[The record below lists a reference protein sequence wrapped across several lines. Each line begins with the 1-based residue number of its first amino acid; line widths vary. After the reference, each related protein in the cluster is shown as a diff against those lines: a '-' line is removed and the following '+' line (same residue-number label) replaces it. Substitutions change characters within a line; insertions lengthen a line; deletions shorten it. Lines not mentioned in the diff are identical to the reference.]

1 MVLYRGGINMTKEQ
15 IVEKIQRL
23 RMEKGYSMCKLAKLS
38 GISQTGYNHIEQRK
52 TDMNVQTLQKICD
65 ALEISMRDFF
75 DESVEH
81 IPDRQKVYL
90 VSWMSQNERIF
101 ADYVNETKLKPLLK
115 LMRETGDIVVAIS
128 KIDQEIMGIL
138 VKKHG

>member
-1 MVLYRGGINMTKEQ
+1 MTKEQ

-23 RMEKGYSMCKLAKLS
+23 RMEKGYSMNKLAKLS

-90 VSWMSQNERIF
+90 VSWMSQNERLHTSC
-101 ADYVNETKLKPLLK
+101 VLEENLEL
-115 LMRETGDIVVAIS
+115 VVKHIRSMICEIIAIS
-128 KIDQEIMGIL
+128 EINENI
-138 VKKHG
+138 KKFLEK

>member
-1 MVLYRGGINMTKEQ
+1 MTKEQ

-23 RMEKGYSMCKLAKLS
+23 RKEKGYTMNKLATLS
-38 GISQTGYNHIEQRK
+38 GMAYTNYHRIETKK
-52 TDMNVQTLQKICD
+52 TDMTIQTLQKICD

-75 DESVEH
+75 DEEH

-128 KIDQEIMGIL
+128 KIDQEIMDIF

>member
-1 MVLYRGGINMTKEQ
+1 MTKEQ

-23 RMEKGYSMCKLAKLS
+23 RKEKGYTMNSFAIKA
-38 GISQTGYNHIEQRK
+38 GISYANYYRIENK
-52 TDMNVQTLQKICD
+52 KNDMNVQTLQKICD

-128 KIDQEIMGIL
+128 KIDQEIMDIL

>member
-1 MVLYRGGINMTKEQ
+1 MTKEQ
-15 IVEKIQRL
+15 IVEKIQKL
-23 RMEKGYSMCKLAKLS
+23 REEKGYSMNKLAKLA
-38 GISQTGYNHIEQRK
+38 GISQTEYNHIEQRK
-52 TDMNVQTLQKICD
+52 RDMNVQTLQKICD

-101 ADYVNETKLKPLLK
+101 AEYVNEIKLKPLLK
-115 LMRETGDIVVAIS
+115 LMRKTGDIVIAIS
-128 KIDQEIMGIL
+128 KIDQEIMDIL

>member
-1 MVLYRGGINMTKEQ
+1 MTKEQ
-15 IVEKIQRL
+15 IVEKIQRP

-38 GISQTGYNHIEQRK
+38 GISQTGYNHIELRK

-128 KIDQEIMGIL
+128 KIDQEIMDIL